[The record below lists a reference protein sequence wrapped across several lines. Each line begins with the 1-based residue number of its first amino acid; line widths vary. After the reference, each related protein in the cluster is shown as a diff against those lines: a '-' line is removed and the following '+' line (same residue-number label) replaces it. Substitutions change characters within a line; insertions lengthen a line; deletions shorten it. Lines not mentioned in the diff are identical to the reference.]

1 MRLDKIQKLALSVA
15 LQHLV
20 VGDKA
25 FLFGSRTDDSKRGGD
40 IDVLVFSQQPS
51 FELSRK
57 MTRDFFKCCEEKV
70 DILVINPLSM
80 SEEQALFVDSI
91 DKVPL
96 SNL

>member
-1 MRLDKIQKLALSVA
+1 MRLDKIQRKALKTA
-15 LQHLV
+15 LQSLEAN
-20 VGDKA
+20 DKA
-25 FLFGSRTDDSKRGGD
+25 FLFGSRVDDDKRGGD

-80 SEEQALFVDSI
+80 SEEQALFIDSI
-91 DKVPL
+91 DKIPL

>member
-1 MRLDKIQKLALSVA
+1 MRLDKIQKLALSAA
-15 LQHLV
+15 LQKLDA
-20 VGDKA
+20 GDKA
-25 FLFGSRTDDSKRGGD
+25 FLFGSRVDDAKRGGD
-40 IDVLVFSQQPS
+40 IDLLVFSQQPS

-57 MTRDFFKCCEEKV
+57 MTREFFRNCEEKI

>member
-15 LQHLV
+15 LQNLV

-25 FLFGSRTDDSKRGGD
+25 FLFGSRADDSKRGGD

-57 MTRDFFKCCEEKV
+57 MTRDFFKQCEEKV
-70 DILVINPLSM
+70 DILVINPISM
-80 SEEQALFVDSI
+80 SEEQTLFVDSI